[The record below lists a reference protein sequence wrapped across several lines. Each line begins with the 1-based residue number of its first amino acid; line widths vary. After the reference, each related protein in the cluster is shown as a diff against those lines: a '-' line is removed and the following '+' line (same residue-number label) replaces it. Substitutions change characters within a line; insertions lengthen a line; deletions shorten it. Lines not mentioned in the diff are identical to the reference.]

1 MSVRNPYV
9 DCLNVLQAE
18 IMKRLREAGEG
29 RGEEEDKERDRLLT
43 DALMVSINGVAGG
56 MKNTG

>member
-1 MSVRNPYV
+1 M